1 MGALPS
7 DWGTPV
13 VTPINEAWFTSGSLA
28 LQRCVSCANVQH
40 PPEEVCRACGA
51 MDFDVEVVA
60 PMGTVHSFTIVH
72 YAANA
77 ALADAV
83 PYAVV
88 LVALDD
94 VPHVRVV
101 GNMPETPIEDVRI
114 GLPVVP
120 FWEERAAEDGT
131 VIRLAQWR
139 PA

>member
-88 LVALDD
+88 LVALDEL
-94 VPHVRVV
+94 PEVRVV
-101 GNMPETPIEDVRI
+101 GNVLDVAPADVTI
-114 GLPVVP
+114 GLPVHAVD
-120 FWEERAAEDGT
+120 RKS
-131 VIRLAQWR
+131 VV
-139 PA
+139 